1 MEEVVRRFEMVRR
14 PLCDRLMGVEQRERG
29 GGGGGGVGGC
39 GGVGEGCDEGDGGG
53 GAEEEEEEEENVLM
67 DKEKLKD
74 TDTAAAYSGKRRAPM
89 SSVHYGGMKKRKLQ
103 QLCAQYNLS
112 TKGSEREL
120 KTRHGKFVTLYNA
133 ECAAT
138 HPHTMEELASEVMQR
153 ENNAK
158 KVSSVD
164 QRNGTYKQNKDM
176 QNLWEARKRAGK
188 GEDVL
193 VRSGNEKFDA
203 LIKNNFSDMI
213 RALKEQK
220 RKVNKKKEMEGCN
233 DENRNDEMGTNI
245 KGVDTPHNEPSKKAS
260 SGESPNTQKLSME
273 AETVNVSSCK
283 NNSQGQNNNQ
293 DRFVS
298 LSGIAHEAIKI
309 NDKTTSPE
317 SESLQD
323 TDEFKAP
330 SSLGGSC
337 TSKEYLATPNTS
349 FDVKKWIDDQFVQ
362 DIDDETPRCKKDV
375 SSLQNEFPSV
385 THSISYS
392 NEKPTKQDNFSPS
405 LIGAW
410 DCPACTYKN
419 EKRTFSFARCEICNT
434 KRPSVESSTIQRRT
448 RSRSKVEEIVFIE

>member
-1 MEEVVRRFEMVRR
+1 MVRR
-14 PLCDRLMGVEQRERG
+14 PLCDRLMVVGQREREG
-29 GGGGGGVGGC
+29 GGGCEEDEC
-39 GGVGEGCDEGDGGG
+39 GGD
-53 GAEEEEEEEENVLM
+53 AEEEEEDVLM
-67 DKEKLKD
+67 DKGKRKD
-74 TDTAAAYSGKRRAPM
+74 ADADTSTAAYSGKRRAPM

-112 TKGSEREL
+112 TKGSERDL
-120 KTRHGKFVTLYNA
+120 RTRHGKFVTLYNA

-138 HPHTMEELASEVMQR
+138 HPRTIEELASEVMQR

-164 QRNGTYKQNKDM
+164 QRNGTHKQNKDM

-220 RKVNKKKEMEGCN
+220 RKGNKKKEMEGCN
-233 DENRNDEMGTNI
+233 DENRNDEM
-245 KGVDTPHNEPSKKAS
+245 
-260 SGESPNTQKLSME
+260 
-273 AETVNVSSCK
+273 VSSCK
-283 NNSQGQNNNQ
+283 NNSQGQ
-293 DRFVS
+293 DKHRFVS

-317 SESLQD
+317 SESLHD
-323 TDEFKAP
+323 TDDFKAP
-330 SSLGGSC
+330 SSLEGSC
-337 TSKEYLATPNTS
+337 TSKEHLATPNTS
-349 FDVKKWIDDQFVQ
+349 SESMKWIDENLIQ

-392 NEKPTKQDNFSPS
+392 DEKPTKRDNFSPS

-434 KRPSVESSTIQRRT
+434 KRPSVESSTRKRRT
-448 RSRSKVEEIVFIE
+448 RARSKVEEIVCIE